1 MESNILYGSG
11 SKGYGQAGAS
21 TTKRALKALNAVL
34 SGSPR
39 EDIDENNYT
48 LRQRGR
54 MLVMSSPIATSAVK
68 TNRTNTIGLGLKLN
82 PRPDKEILGLTPEQV
97 KEWQKVVKAEFNLWA
112 SKKRNCD
119 STSMNDFYEMQQ
131 LCFYSWL
138 SSGDVFILRKEKDV
152 LNCPYSL
159 KLHVIEADRCS
170 TPENSFGLGFG
181 SHLTEGKNSAN
192 GNRIYDGVE
201 VDADGAVVAYW
212 FRNTYPYQC
221 TWEETDWTRVEA
233 YGSTTGLP
241 NVIHLMNSERPEQYR
256 GVTYLAPVVEQIL
269 QLRRYTESE
278 IMAAVVESF
287 FTAFIKTEADT
298 DVSGMPFNEI
308 GDGQPGSDE
317 ASYDPNEYE
326 LGPGVMNVMN
336 PGEDVVFAEPKRP
349 ASGFENFFKAVC
361 KQCGAALEIPAD
373 LLMKEFNA
381 SYSASRAA
389 LMEAWK
395 AFKMYRQWFTSGF
408 CKPIYEIWLSEAI
421 ARGRIN
427 APGFFN
433 DPLVHE
439 AWLGSEWIGPSQG
452 QLDPVKEVNAE
463 ILAVQNGFTT
473 HEAATARLNGSDW
486 DSNVDQL
493 MLEHQKFKGINSVST
508 PESTP
513 DDINKD
519 DNPDDDEDDDKNNKE
534 GGKEDEPTNE

>member
-1 MESNILYGSG
+1 MENSILYNAGA
-11 SKGYGQAGAS
+11 KGYGQAGAS
-21 TTKRALKALNAVL
+21 TTRRAFKAFNPS

-54 MLVMSSPIATSAVK
+54 MLTMSSPIATSAVK

-82 PRPDKEILGLTPEQV
+82 PRPDKDILGLSSDEA
-97 KEWQKVVKAEFNLWA
+97 KEWQKRVKAEFNLWA

-119 STSMNDFYEMQQ
+119 ATAINDFYEMQQ

-138 SSGDVFILRKEKDV
+138 SSGDVLVLRKEKDV
-152 LNCPYSL
+152 QNCPYSL

-170 TPENSFGLGFG
+170 TPGSALGYGLN
-181 SHLTEGKNSAN
+181 LTEGTADN

-201 VDADGAVVAYW
+201 VDKDGAVVAYW
-212 FRNTYPYQC
+212 IRNTYPYQL
-221 TWEETDWTRVEA
+221 THERTDWKRVEA
-233 YGSTTGLP
+233 YGEKTGLP
-241 NVIHLMNSERPEQYR
+241 NVLHIMNSERPDQYR
-256 GVTYLAPVVEQIL
+256 GVTYLAPVIEQIL
-269 QLRRYTESE
+269 QIRRYTESE
-278 IMAAVVESF
+278 LMAALVESF

-298 DVSGMPFNEI
+298 DVTGMPFNEI
-308 GDGQPGSDE
+308 GDGQPGNDE

-326 LGPGVMNVMN
+326 LGPGVLNVMN

-349 ASGFENFFKAVC
+349 ASGFENFFKAIC

-395 AFKMYRQWFTSGF
+395 SFKMYRQWFITGF
-408 CKPIYEIWLSEAI
+408 CKPVYEIWLSEAV

-433 DPLVHE
+433 DPLIRE

-463 ILAVQNGFTT
+463 ILAVQHGFTT

-486 DSNVDQL
+486 DSNMDQL
-493 MLEHQKFKGINSVST
+493 EMENQK
-508 PESTP
+508 
-513 DDINKD
+513 INKGVSEPTPIPED
-519 DNPDDDEDDDKNNKE
+519 DPADDKNNKE
-534 GGKEDEPTNE
+534 GDNDEE

>member
-1 MESNILYGSG
+1 MENSTLYNTGV
-11 SKGYGQAGAS
+11 KGYGQAGAS
-21 TTKRALKALNAVL
+21 TTKRALKALNSVL

-54 MLVMSSPIATSAVK
+54 MLTMSAPIATSAVK
-68 TNRTNTIGLGLKLN
+68 TSRTNTIGLGLKLN
-82 PRPDKEILGLTPEQV
+82 PRPDKEILGLTSEQA
-97 KEWQKVVKAEFNLWA
+97 KEWQKRVKAEFNLWA

-119 STSMNDFYEMQQ
+119 STGMNDFYEMQQ

-138 SSGDVFILRKEKDV
+138 SSGDVLVLRKVKEVK
-152 LNCPYSL
+152 NCPYSL

-170 TPENSFGLGFG
+170 TPGEDLGYNLSF
-181 SHLTEGKNSAN
+181 TEGKAGN

-201 VDADGAVVAYW
+201 VDSDGAVVAYHI
-212 FRNTYPYQC
+212 RNTYPYQM
-221 TWEETDWTRVEA
+221 TVEETDWQRVEA
-233 YGSTTGLP
+233 YGSETGLP
-241 NVIHLMNSERPEQYR
+241 NVLHIMNSERPDQYR
-256 GVTYLAPVVEQIL
+256 GVTYLAPVIEQIL

-278 IMAAVVESF
+278 LMAALVESF

-298 DVSGMPFNEI
+298 DETGMPFNEI
-308 GDGQPGSDE
+308 GNGQPGSDE

-326 LGPGVMNVMN
+326 LGPGVVNVMN
-336 PGEDVVFAEPKRP
+336 PGEDVTFAEPKRP

-395 AFKMYRQWFTSGF
+395 SFKMYRQWFITGF
-408 CKPIYEIWLSEAI
+408 CKPVYEIWLSEAV

-427 APGFFN
+427 APGFFD
-433 DPLVHE
+433 DPLIRE

-463 ILAVQNGFTT
+463 ILAVQHGFTT

-486 DSNVDQL
+486 DSNMDQL
-493 MLEHQKFKGINSVST
+493 EMERQKCQNDLVSAPAPNKEE
-508 PESTP
+508 PE
-513 DDINKD
+513 
-519 DNPDDDEDDDKNNKE
+519 DDKNNEE
-534 GGKEDEPTNE
+534 GDNDEE

>member
-1 MESNILYGSG
+1 MNNSILYNAGA
-11 SKGYGQAGAS
+11 KGYGQAGAS
-21 TTKRALKALNAVL
+21 TTRRALKAFNVI

-54 MLVMSSPIATSAVK
+54 MLAISAPIATSAIK

-82 PRPDKEILGLTPEQV
+82 PRPDKDILGLTSESA
-97 KEWQKVVKAEFNLWA
+97 KEWQKRVKAEFNLWA

-119 STSMNDFYEMQQ
+119 ATSMNDFYEMQQ

-138 SSGDVFILRKEKDV
+138 ASGDVLILRKQKDV
-152 LNCPYSL
+152 QNCPYSL

-170 TPENSFGLGFG
+170 TPGSALVYGLNM
-181 SHLTEGKNSAN
+181 TEGKAVN

-201 VDADGAVVAYW
+201 VDKDGAVVAYW
-212 FRNTYPYQC
+212 IRNTYPYQM
-221 TWEETDWTRVEA
+221 TAESTQWNRVEA
-233 YGSTTGLP
+233 YGTNTGLP
-241 NVIHLMNSERPEQYR
+241 NVIHIMNSERPDQYR
-256 GVTYLAPVVEQIL
+256 GVTYLAPVIEQIL

-278 IMAAVVESF
+278 LMAAVVESF

-298 DVSGMPFNEI
+298 DMSGMPFNEI
-308 GDGQPGSDE
+308 GDGQPGNEDE
-317 ASYDPNEYE
+317 LSYDPNEYE
-326 LGPGVMNVMN
+326 LGPGVINVMN
-336 PGEDVVFAEPKRP
+336 PGESVEFADPKRP
-349 ASGFENFFKAVC
+349 AAGFENFFKAVC

-395 AFKMYRQWFTSGF
+395 SFKMYRQWFISGF
-408 CKPIYEIWLSEAI
+408 CKPVYEIWLSEAV

-427 APGFFN
+427 APGFFD
-433 DPLVHE
+433 DPLIRE

-452 QLDPVKEVNAE
+452 QLDPIKEVNAE
-463 ILAVQNGFTT
+463 ILAVQHGFTT

-486 DSNVDQL
+486 DSNMDQL
-493 MLEHQKFKGINSVST
+493 EMERQKCMNDVST
-508 PESTP
+508 PAP
-513 DDINKD
+513 KQ
-519 DNPDDDEDDDKNNKE
+519 DEELDDDKKNKE
-534 GGKEDEPTNE
+534 EGDNDEE

>member
-1 MESNILYGSG
+1 MESNILHNAGA
-11 SKGYGQAGAS
+11 KGYGQAGAS
-21 TTKRALKALNAVL
+21 TTKRALKALNSVM

-39 EDIDENNYT
+39 EDIDANNYT

-54 MLVMSSPIATSAVK
+54 MLAMSAPIATSAVK

-82 PRPDKEILGLTPEQV
+82 PRPDKDILGLTSEEA
-97 KEWQKVVKAEFNLWA
+97 KAWQKRVKAEFNLWA

-119 STSMNDFYEMQQ
+119 ATSMNDFYEMQQ

-138 SSGDVFILRKEKDV
+138 TSGDVLVLRKEKEV
-152 LNCPYSL
+152 ANCPYSL

-170 TPENSFGLGFG
+170 TPGSALGYG
-181 SHLTEGKNSAN
+181 VNLTEGKAEN

-201 VDADGAVVAYW
+201 VDKDGAVVAYW
-212 FRNTYPYQC
+212 IRNTYPYQL
-221 TWEETDWTRVEA
+221 TYEKTDWQRVEA
-233 YGSTTGLP
+233 YGSKTGLP
-241 NVIHLMNSERPEQYR
+241 NVIHIMNSERPDQYR
-256 GVTYLAPVVEQIL
+256 GVTYLAPVIEQIL

-278 IMAAVVESF
+278 LMAAVVESF

-298 DVSGMPFNEI
+298 DVSGMPFNEV
-308 GDGQPGSDE
+308 GDGQPGREEE

-326 LGPGVMNVMN
+326 LGPGTLNVMN

-395 AFKMYRQWFTSGF
+395 SFKMYRQWFTSGF
-408 CKPIYEIWLSEAI
+408 CKPVYEIWLSEAI

-433 DPLVHE
+433 DPLIRE
-439 AWLGSEWIGPSQG
+439 AWVGSEWIGPSQG

-463 ILAVQNGFTT
+463 ILAVQHGFTT

-486 DSNVDQL
+486 DSNMDQL
-493 MLEHQKFKGINSVST
+493 EMERQKCQNDVSAPA
-508 PESTP
+508 PEP
-513 DDINKD
+513 EDE
-519 DNPDDDEDDDKNNKE
+519 PDDDKDNEEGENDEKE
-534 GGKEDEPTNE
+534 K

>member
-1 MESNILYGSG
+1 MENDILSVSSG
-11 SKGYGQAGAS
+11 KGYGQAGAS
-21 TTKRALKALNAVL
+21 QTKRVFKALNHVL

-39 EDIDENNYT
+39 EDIDSNNYT

-54 MLVMSSPIATSAVK
+54 MLTMSSPIATSAVK

-82 PRPDKEILGLTPEQV
+82 PRPDKDILGLTSEEV
-97 KEWQKVVKAEFNLWA
+97 KAWQKKVKAEFNLWA

-138 SSGDVFILRKEKDV
+138 SSGDVLVLRKEKEV
-152 LNCPYSL
+152 KNCPYSL

-170 TPENSFGLGFG
+170 TPYVTSGFN
-181 SHLTEGKNSAN
+181 LNVTEGKAEN

-201 VDADGAVVAYW
+201 VDADGAVVAYYI
-212 FRNTYPYQC
+212 RNTYPYQM
-221 TWEETDWTRVEA
+221 TFEKTDWQRVEA
-233 YGSTTGLP
+233 YGEKTGLP
-241 NVIHLMNSERPEQYR
+241 NVIHIMNSERPDQYR
-256 GVTYLAPVVEQIL
+256 GVTYLAPVIEQIL
-269 QLRRYTESE
+269 QLRRYTEAE
-278 IMAAVVESF
+278 IMAAIVESF

-298 DVSGMPFNEI
+298 DESGVPFNEV
-308 GDGQPGSDE
+308 GNGQEGSDD

-326 LGPGVMNVMN
+326 LGPGTMNVMN
-336 PGEDVVFAEPKRP
+336 PGEDVVFAEPTRP
-349 ASGFENFFKAVC
+349 ASGFENFFKAIC

-408 CKPIYEIWLSEAI
+408 CKPVYEIWLTEAI

-427 APGFFN
+427 APGFFS
-433 DPLVHE
+433 DPLIRE

-463 ILAVQNGFTT
+463 ILAVQHGFTT

-486 DSNVDQL
+486 DSNMDQL
-493 MLEHQKFKGINSVST
+493 EMERQKCQNDVST
-508 PESTP
+508 PAPSQET
-513 DDINKD
+513 
-519 DNPDDDEDDDKNNKE
+519 DDDKNNEE
-534 GGKEDEPTNE
+534 GENDEE

>member
-1 MESNILYGSG
+1 MENSILYNAGA
-11 SKGYGQAGAS
+11 KGYGQAGAS
-21 TTKRALKALNAVL
+21 TTKRALKALNSVS

-54 MLVMSSPIATSAVK
+54 MLTMSAPIATSAVK

-82 PRPDKEILGLTPEQV
+82 PRPDKEILGLTSEQA
-97 KEWQKVVKAEFNLWA
+97 KEWQKRVKAEFNLWA

-119 STSMNDFYEMQQ
+119 ATSMNDFYEMQQ

-138 SSGDVFILRKEKDV
+138 SSGDVLVLRKVKDV
-152 LNCPYSL
+152 KNCPYSL

-170 TPENSFGLGFG
+170 TPGNALGYG
-181 SHLTEGKNSAN
+181 VNLTEGKNDEN

-201 VDADGAVVAYW
+201 VDKDGAVVAYW
-212 FRNTYPYQC
+212 IRNTYPYQL
-221 TWEETDWTRVEA
+221 TYEKTDWVRVEA
-233 YGSTTGLP
+233 YGGETGLP
-241 NVIHLMNSERPEQYR
+241 NVIHIMNSERPDQYR
-256 GVTYLAPVVEQIL
+256 GVTYLAPVIEQIL

-278 IMAAVVESF
+278 LMAAVVESF

-298 DVSGMPFNEI
+298 DTTGMPFNEV
-308 GDGQPGSDE
+308 GDGQPGNDE

-395 AFKMYRQWFTSGF
+395 SFKMYRQWFITGF
-408 CKPIYEIWLSEAI
+408 CKPVYEIWLSEAV

-433 DPLVHE
+433 DPLIRE

-463 ILAVQNGFTT
+463 ILAVQHGFTT

-486 DSNVDQL
+486 DSNMDQL
-493 MLEHQKFKGINSVST
+493 EMENQKKKSSVSEPTPT
-508 PESTP
+508 PEEEP
-513 DDINKD
+513 
-519 DNPDDDEDDDKNNKE
+519 EDVPADDKKEE
-534 GGKEDEPTNE
+534 GGDSDEE